1 MYFISYILRRNL
13 DSRSVKPYLLKRLV
27 ASRGVQI
34 CHRPKSYDRF
44 AIDFTT
50 DLLPIIDEN
59 SVVNL
64 WLSIFESVVRT
75 IDFFPM
81 IDKKSMVNLWLIYG
95 ESMVEVQ
102 PYYYTQQSLKTLQNL
117 VVLGNSI
124 RIRAQ

>member
-1 MYFISYILRRNL
+1 MQSITGAATASRLSAINL
-13 DSRSVKPYLLKRLV
+13 ASQNEFPGDLWSRL
-27 ASRGVQI
+27 SRGVQI

-44 AIDFTT
+44 TIDFTT
-50 DLLPIIDEN
+50 DFFPIIDEN

-81 IDKKSMVNLWLIYG
+81 IDKKSVVNLWLIYG

-102 PYYYTQQSLKTLQNL
+102 PYYYQFYISNL
-117 VVLGNSI
+117 ISV
-124 RIRAQ
+124 A